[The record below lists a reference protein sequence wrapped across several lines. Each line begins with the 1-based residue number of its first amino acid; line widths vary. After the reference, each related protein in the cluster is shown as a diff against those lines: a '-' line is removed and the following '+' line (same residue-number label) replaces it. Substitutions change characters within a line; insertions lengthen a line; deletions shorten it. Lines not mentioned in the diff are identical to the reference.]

1 MAQCH
6 FQTCS
11 ERAMRSNNQPLF
23 PFPAEDKRYYI
34 RAEVHK
40 EKHVGSLDS
49 TETSDLSIEWNRDS
63 APYKSKVSSTCRSL
77 PTFYSLTAKSTH
89 KCLIFFFQKCL

>member
-1 MAQCH
+1 MAQCR

-23 PFPAEDKRYYI
+23 PSPAEDKRYYI

-40 EKHVGSLDS
+40 EIHIGSLDS
-49 TETSDLSIEWNRDS
+49 NEISDLSIEWNRDS
-63 APYKSKVSSTCRSL
+63 APYKSKVSS
-77 PTFYSLTAKSTH
+77 FYRYSIL
-89 KCLIFFFQKCL
+89 